1 MATMDRTVVTG
12 WQPPTDANSAPW
24 YRVQNATSG
33 DGNAA
38 NVEIFDDIIP
48 YVGVNAA
55 DFRNDLQALGDGIE
69 TINLHIHSRGGNVY
83 EAVAIM
89 NTLRQH
95 PARVVTTIDSIAASA
110 AGFIAVGA
118 SDELVVAENAE
129 LMAHLPWALVVGD
142 AADMRKQADRL
153 DQIGTNIASIF
164 AERAGGTVDEWLQVL
179 TDETWWSAQ
188 EAVDAGIADRVLKAP
203 KRKAAGAG
211 AKNRFDLSVFNHAGR
226 SHAPAPR
233 SPQAHNQIPPAA
245 PAEAENRKEPTV
257 ALSESALQK
266 LGLNADADDSAIE
279 EAINTLADKPTVVN
293 NVVTEPSAEDLTKL
307 AEKFDLAVV
316 DKANYEQLVADA
328 RSGAK
333 ARAQQVHEAN
343 DRVIADALNSGK
355 ISPASKDT
363 WRKGLEENRD
373 GTLAL
378 LSTIPANSAVPVHE
392 IGYGIASEEPTNDAE
407 MAEAYAK
414 VVGRPFGKDA

>member
-1 MATMDRTVVTG
+1 M
-12 WQPPTDANSAPW
+12 
-24 YRVQNATSG
+24 
-33 DGNAA
+33 
-38 NVEIFDDIIP
+38 
-48 YVGVNAA
+48 
-55 DFRNDLQALGDGIE
+55 
-69 TINLHIHSRGGNVY
+69 
-83 EAVAIM
+83 
-89 NTLRQH
+89 
-95 PARVVTTIDSIAASA
+95 
-110 AGFIAVGA
+110 
-118 SDELVVAENAE
+118 
-129 LMAHLPWALVVGD
+129 
-142 AADMRKQADRL
+142 
-153 DQIGTNIASIF
+153 
-164 AERAGGTVDEWLQVL
+164 
-179 TDETWWSAQ
+179 
-188 EAVDAGIADRVLKAP
+188 
-203 KRKAAGAG
+203 
-211 AKNRFDLSVFNHAGR
+211 
-226 SHAPAPR
+226 
-233 SPQAHNQIPPAA
+233 
-245 PAEAENRKEPTV
+245 